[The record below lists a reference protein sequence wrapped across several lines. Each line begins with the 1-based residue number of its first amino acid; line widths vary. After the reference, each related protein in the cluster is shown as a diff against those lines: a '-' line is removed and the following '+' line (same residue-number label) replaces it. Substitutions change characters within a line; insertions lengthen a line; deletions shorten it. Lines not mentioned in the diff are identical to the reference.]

1 MAREKS
7 ELKKK
12 YKKLVREGKDKE
24 SMEVLRQ
31 VWNLCGLK
39 KKPVLST
46 SVISRAPVVK
56 DKKHIYTKEELE
68 EYNKKHGFKAL
79 KKIGKLFGTTDRS
92 ARNLI
97 KEILAI
103 QAKEL

>member
-24 SMEVLRQ
+24 SMEVLGQ
-31 VWNLCGLK
+31 VWTMCGLN

-46 SVISRAPVVK
+46 SVISRAPIVK

-79 KKIGKLFGTTDRS
+79 KKIGELFGTTDRS

-103 QAKEL
+103 QTKGL